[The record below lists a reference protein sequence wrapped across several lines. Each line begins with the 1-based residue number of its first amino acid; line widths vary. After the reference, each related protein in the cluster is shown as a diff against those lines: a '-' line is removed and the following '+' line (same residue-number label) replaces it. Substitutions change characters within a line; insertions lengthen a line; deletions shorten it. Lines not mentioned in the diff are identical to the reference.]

1 MGKEPTPHT
10 QRSNAQA
17 VYPGCVESEPTLGG
31 LPASTV
37 SVAKRIGEPSSQSPE
52 TSVMPLPIPRSDP
65 PPRDVYPAAAKPRSS
80 RDAFVVG
87 AAAIAGLYFA
97 RDIFVPL
104 ALAMLLSFALGPLV
118 MALRRRHL
126 GRVPS
131 VIAAVI
137 LAFLVIFGI
146 GSMIGTQLEHLAEN
160 LPQYQSN
167 ITAKIHELRGATAG
181 VGLVERATD
190 VLKQLS
196 NELTGPAPS
205 ADQHRPNSLA
215 APPKGAPRQAPVAAP
230 IPVEIRQ
237 PDPTAFQVLQAVV
250 GPLLQPLATT
260 GLVIVFV
267 VFMLLKR
274 EDLRDR
280 FIRLAGARDLQ
291 RTTRALDD
299 AAQRLSRY
307 LLVQTAINGSFGL
320 LVATGLWIIGIPNP
334 VLWGSLGMLLRFVPY
349 VGPVIAAIFPAIL
362 AVAVDPGWMM
372 LFWTAVLFL
381 SVELTIG
388 QAVEPLLYGRSTGLS
403 AVAVVVAAAFWT
415 WLWGP
420 VGLLLST
427 PLTLCLV
434 VLGRHVEHLEF
445 LDIVLGDRP
454 ALTMGETFYQRVL
467 AHDPG
472 EAAHQA
478 EIFLKTHSLATYYDE
493 VAIRGL
499 ALAQSDV
506 NRGALDHEHR
516 ARIKTAVEEIIDDL
530 SDHADAPPAAAA
542 EPAAASSSPI
552 EVAPHWR
559 DHAVM
564 CVGGRGSLDEAA
576 AAMLAQL
583 LDKHGIGA
591 FVAPSDTVSA
601 ASLSRLDATG
611 VQLACLS
618 YLEPGGFSHA
628 RYLVRRLR
636 RKLPRATIIVG
647 FWTFTEA
654 DAAQR
659 GALEETGADR
669 IVISLQQ
676 AVDLVTATARPTEP
690 VHRPAGSAPQP
701 EAKRVATGA

>member
-1 MGKEPTPHT
+1 M
-10 QRSNAQA
+10 
-17 VYPGCVESEPTLGG
+17 
-31 LPASTV
+31 V
-37 SVAKRIGEPSSQSPE
+37 SAAERIGEPSSQNPE
-52 TSVMPLPIPRSDP
+52 TTVMPLPGPRSDP

-80 RDAFVVG
+80 LGALAVG
-87 AAAIAGLYFA
+87 AVTIAGLYFA
-97 RDIFVPL
+97 RDVFVPL

-160 LPQYQSN
+160 LPLYQSN
-167 ITAKIHELRGATAG
+167 VTAKIHELRSTTAG
-181 VGLVERATD
+181 IGLVERATD
-190 VLKQLS
+190 ALKELS
-196 NELTGPAPS
+196 NELTGPTPPTP
-205 ADQHRPNSLA
+205 ADTRRPNSLA
-215 APPKGAPRQAPVAAP
+215 APPHGAQRQAPVPAP

-307 LLVQTAINGSFGL
+307 LLVQTAINGGFGL
-320 LVATGLWIIGIPNP
+320 LVAIGLWIIGIPNP
-334 VLWGSLGMLLRFVPY
+334 VLWGILGMLLRFVPY
-349 VGPVIAAIFPAIL
+349 VGPVIAGIFPAIL
-362 AVAVDPGWMM
+362 ALAVDPGWMM
-372 LFWTAVLFL
+372 LFWTAALFF

-478 EIFLKTHSLATYYDE
+478 ETFLKTHSLATYYDE
-493 VAIRGL
+493 VAIKGL

-506 NRGALDHEHR
+506 NRGALDHER
-516 ARIKTAVEEIIDDL
+516 RVRIKAAVEEIIDDL
-530 SDHADAPPAAAA
+530 SDHADSPPAAAA
-542 EPAAASSSPI
+542 SPPD
-552 EVAPHWR
+552 ELAPQWR
-559 DHAVM
+559 EHAVM

-601 ASLSRLDATG
+601 ASLSRLDTTG

-618 YLEPGGFSHA
+618 YLEAGGFSHA

-636 RKLPRATIIVG
+636 RKLPRTKIIVG

-669 IVISLQQ
+669 VVTSLRQ
-676 AVDLVTATARPTEP
+676 AIELVTTTARQTEP
-690 VHRPAGSAPQP
+690 VHRPAGSAPP
-701 EAKRVATGA
+701 SEAKRVATGT